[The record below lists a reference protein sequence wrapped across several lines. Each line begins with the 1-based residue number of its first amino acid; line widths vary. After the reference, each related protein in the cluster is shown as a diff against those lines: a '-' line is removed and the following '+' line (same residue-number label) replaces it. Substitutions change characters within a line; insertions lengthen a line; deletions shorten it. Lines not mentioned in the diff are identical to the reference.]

1 MKEVKFLES
10 LIEFFQKFPG
20 VGKKTATRYAYYVA
34 EKFTDEDIETAIKA
48 FKETHE
54 NVKHCNCCNML
65 TNQDVCEICSDPL
78 RDDSQ
83 VLVVKDTK
91 DILSIE
97 KAKTYNGKYYV
108 LGGLI
113 SILDGIGPDEL
124 QIDKLETITKN
135 PNCKEVIL
143 ATSFTPAGETTALY
157 LEKVL
162 SRDNLKIS
170 RIGYGLPA
178 GGDIEYADERTIG
191 RALESRR

>member
-1 MKEVKFLES
+1 MKEVKFLEN
-10 LIEFFQKFPG
+10 LIEVFQKFPG

-34 EKFTDEDIETAIKA
+34 EKFTDEDIQTAIEA
-48 FKETHE
+48 FEETHK
-54 NVKHCNCCNML
+54 NVKHCACCNML
-65 TNQDVCEICSDPL
+65 TNQEVCEICSDPL

-83 VLVVKDTK
+83 ILIVKDTK

-97 KAKTYNGKYYV
+97 KSKMYNGKYYV

-113 SILDGIGPDEL
+113 SILEGIGPDEL
-124 QIDKLETITKN
+124 QVEKLETIVKKES
-135 PNCKEVIL
+135 CKEVIL

-162 SRDNLKIS
+162 SREGLKIS
-170 RIGYGLPA
+170 KIGYGLPA